1 MSRIERGLRSTSGV
15 VATIELPLLSACIL
29 YGTSLEDCHAVNYD
43 TSSGLCEVLST
54 HGSIMEREQNTD
66 YIFVAFNN
74 KNDLIHTGVQNDC
87 TQGALQWKE
96 QSSRDY
102 IALENVV
109 YSDDKTREGYV
120 CKSTV
125 GENEL
130 TGITNKNHE
139 CNFVH
144 KDLPGHSDLYR
155 TLVLDPES
163 GFSATWLSYF
173 IGDDIPEG
181 AFAGGHLSTGTPL
194 YVRRAPTDGVQYA
207 GYYDPDTALAYIYS
221 GSVMYPTAVDLLIF
235 SPSGPTTVGP
245 TADWPCPRYHVQV
258 TSTDYEYIEHYGP
271 NGLPSWAVISGNRN
285 AVGETAGAFSTP
297 AKFHQV
303 MYYSVYGDSNG
314 AQNWGNLLKTKIPYQ
329 WEPFEAGLDIPYNAF
344 LRAHTI
350 NNDPLYIVM
359 AVNARY
365 SIGSYNS
372 RTKST
377 EMQYYGIVRPTSVH
391 ILTLHSHEGPV
402 LGQMPGLTHTVG
414 PSLIFVSNMASQY
427 LVSSASSGHNGRL
440 DFG

>member
-1 MSRIERGLRSTSGV
+1 MK
-15 VATIELPLLSACIL
+15 
-29 YGTSLEDCHAVNYD
+29 
-43 TSSGLCEVLST
+43 
-54 HGSIMEREQNTD
+54 MEQNTD

-74 KNDLIHTGVQNDC
+74 RNDLIHTGVQNDC
-87 TQGALQWKE
+87 TQGSLQWKK

-109 YSDDKTREGYV
+109 YSNDKTSEGYV
-120 CKSTV
+120 CKSSV

-130 TGITNKNHE
+130 TGITNRNHE
-139 CNFVH
+139 CDFVH
-144 KDLPGHSDLYR
+144 KDLPGHSDLYP

-163 GFSATWLSYF
+163 GFSATWVSYL

-194 YVRRAPTDGVQYA
+194 YVCRAPTNGVQYA

-245 TADWPCPRYHVQV
+245 TADCPRPRYHVQV

-271 NGLPSWAVISGNRN
+271 NGLPSWAVIPGNRN

-297 AKFHQV
+297 AKVHQV

-314 AQNWGNLLKTKIPYQ
+314 AQNWGYLLKTKIPYQ
-329 WEPFEAGLDIPYNAF
+329 WEPFEAGL
-344 LRAHTI
+344 H
-350 NNDPLYIVM
+350 
-359 AVNARY
+359 
-365 SIGSYNS
+365 IGIDTNI
-372 RTKST
+372 
-377 EMQYYGIVRPTSVH
+377 EV
-391 ILTLHSHEGPV
+391 
-402 LGQMPGLTHTVG
+402 
-414 PSLIFVSNMASQY
+414 IFVSLTTWEAHHSPRAKPSCGELPRSLMRQQWPKLRY
-427 LVSSASSGHNGRL
+427 QFLFYH
-440 DFG
+440 DETK